1 MIDEYCISVIPTI
14 LGGGIPLF
22 GDGER
27 EIKLRLK
34 CTETYNGITEL
45 SKTFDRQIHAF
56 VIKIYMQGDRKWN
69 WENRSENSESISG
82 NRGRS
87 DCSGSIFILSL
98 DSGCKAILES

>member
-1 MIDEYCISVIPTI
+1 MEYLCAGIIRPLIRENMIDEYCISVIPTI

-69 WENRSENSESISG
+69 WENRLRKPELHVKMD
-82 NRGRS
+82 RG
-87 DCSGSIFILSL
+87 
-98 DSGCKAILES
+98 